1 LFREVESR
9 ILARNRQLNTDA
21 SPFELLTV
29 TAFEIFNQEQVDVG
43 VIEVGMGGRE
53 DATNILK
60 DKAVTVIS
68 KIGLDHRE
76 FLGNT
81 IEQIAAHKCGIFQSG
96 VPVVYDSTNPP
107 DVVKVIEEQAKDRG
121 AGPLYPVRK
130 MPKSYRGMH
139 KWNLFCKKLLN
150 RRAHRANIACAWE
163 ATRLLLTKLGLS
175 PPRETLL
182 TAVMRA
188 RWPGRMQQVNL
199 VNLLGRDKNVLVDGA
214 HNELGGE
221 SLGHFV
227 DKVVR
232 IDPKTSYD
240 ILPITWVLAATKTK
254 DAKAILQYLLKSGDR
269 VVTVE
274 FGPVDGMP
282 FVEPMASDKLAA
294 ISQDVMASNS
304 GTAEVKNFGS
314 DIEGALKY
322 AVDVA
327 GEHPVVAAG
336 SLYLVSDI
344 FRLLKKANERP
355 GAVPVEDI
363 WTGEVKK
370 VKKEKEKKKPVSEK
384 NKSKGRTIRPVVK
397 SKGSK
402 NKEKPKI

>member
-1 LFREVESR
+1 M
-9 ILARNRQLNTDA
+9 
-21 SPFELLTV
+21 LTI

-43 VIEVGMGGRE
+43 VIEVGMGGRD
-53 DATNILK
+53 DATNVLK

-68 KIGLDHRE
+68 KIGLDHQE

-81 IEQIAAHKCGIFQSG
+81 IEQIAGHKCGIFRSG

-107 DVVKVIEEQAKDRG
+107 DVVKVIEDQAKDRG
-121 AGPLYPVRK
+121 AGPMYPVRK
-130 MPKSYRGMH
+130 MPKSYTGMH
-139 KWNLFCKKLLN
+139 KWNLFCKRLLN
-150 RRAHRANIACAWE
+150 RRAHRANIACAWA
-163 ATRLLLTKLGLS
+163 ATKLLLTKLGLNPS
-175 PPRETLL
+175 RETLL
-182 TAVMRA
+182 TAIMRT

-221 SLGHFV
+221 ALGHFV

-232 IDPKTSYD
+232 IDPKTPYD

-254 DAKAILQYLLKSGDR
+254 DARAILQYLFKGGDR

-282 FVEPMASDKLAA
+282 FVEPMSSDKLAA
-294 ISQDVMASNS
+294 IAKDVMTSKS
-304 GTAEVKNFGS
+304 GTVEVKSFGS
-314 DIEGALKY
+314 DIEGALKH

-363 WTGEVKK
+363 WTGEM
-370 VKKEKEKKKPVSEK
+370 KKEAK
-384 NKSKGRTIRPVVK
+384 KSKSKSGTGRPVAK
-397 SKGSK
+397 PKGSK
-402 NKEKPKI
+402 NKDKPKM